1 MGLATWITVSTPW
14 GCERTLMVP
23 SEGEKEEI
31 AAGVG
36 IPVKGDSG
44 NKAGCI
50 VAEAIHLTLCLH

>member
-1 MGLATWITVSTPW
+1 
-14 GCERTLMVP
+14 MVP

-44 NKAGCI
+44 NKAGGI